1 MANKNLL
8 LLCLFSSIFS
18 YYLYY
23 KETIDNK
30 EFTFKSENFIDEDT
44 TFQREGFSIL
54 TKNIDDVSLLIAGGA
69 LVTFSVGVKI
79 SKIVPESNVDN
90 YLKDKDDFGNS
101 DDYKYGLTS
110 CIVVM

>member
-1 MANKNLL
+1 M
-8 LLCLFSSIFS
+8 
-18 YYLYY
+18 
-23 KETIDNK
+23 
-30 EFTFKSENFIDEDT
+30 
-44 TFQREGFSIL
+44 
-54 TKNIDDVSLLIAGGA
+54 
-69 LVTFSVGVKI
+69 VTFSVGVKI